1 MELFKDFVIID
12 PDKLCDYYKPGVWA
26 MFGIPKY
33 IDGEQFVCL
42 NVGKNICIGEEM
54 QADYQR
60 LNGFKLFKD
69 KRYVNQFNRM
79 KFSYPQFANRQ
90 DYLYKEIS
98 EKYKSIITI
107 MVSDVAENTYTIE
120 KYFAYTTEA
129 EYWVSNGNY
138 SPSTVVDSTK
148 IIEIKNGIDVSMVD
162 KKLIRKIDKFGKK
175 YFQQKPKV

>member
-1 MELFKDFVIID
+1 
-12 PDKLCDYYKPGVWA
+12 
-26 MFGIPKY
+26 
-33 IDGEQFVCL
+33 
-42 NVGKNICIGEEM
+42 
-54 QADYQR
+54 
-60 LNGFKLFKD
+60 
-69 KRYVNQFNRM
+69 
-79 KFSYPQFANRQ
+79 
-90 DYLYKEIS
+90 
-98 EKYKSIITI
+98 
-107 MVSDVAENTYTIE
+107 MVADVAENTYTIE